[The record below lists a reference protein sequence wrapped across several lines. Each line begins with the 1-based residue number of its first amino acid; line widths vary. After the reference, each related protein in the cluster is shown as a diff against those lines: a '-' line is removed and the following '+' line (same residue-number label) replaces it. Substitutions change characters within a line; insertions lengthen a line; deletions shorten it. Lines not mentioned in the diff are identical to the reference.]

1 MSEMN
6 RNTLW
11 KDALSSLNHSWGRF
25 IGITLLMAVSAFTFI
40 GLKMAGP
47 DMKNTAQTYYQ
58 EVNLADLTVSS
69 NYGLDKNDT
78 QTIKNQAKK
87 ATLDFGY
94 LQDATI
100 NNSKTSLRVLSE
112 SKNISTSQLISGNF
126 PKKDNQIAISYL
138 LRNKYH
144 IGEWITLNE
153 HSNLKNSRFKIVG
166 FIRPSEYTDKSN
178 LGQTNVGTG
187 QLSGVAI
194 VKKSAFKAQSY
205 SIARIRFNKTKELDP
220 YSSTYQ
226 KFIDNKK
233 ERLTNSL
240 AQNSKLKKTEV
251 DNNFKDAQKQI
262 RQAKEQIQLAENNGL
277 NMSREKARLEKQQKK
292 LNEQEQ
298 EIKQLGSIS
307 YYVND
312 RKNDSGYDTYQSNS
326 EKIELITNIFPV
338 FLFAVAALV
347 SFSTM
352 TRFIDEERQNI
363 GVLRALGY
371 SKLDT
376 SLKFVIYS
384 LTAALT
390 GVFIGAIGGYW
401 ILPRIIFNAYTA
413 NLTLTNFQSGF
424 SWKYLFLT
432 FLISI
437 LCTTGAAVIQLFI
450 VLRAKTSE
458 LLLPKPPKNGSR
470 ILLEKIKPFWQHLS
484 FNYKVT
490 LRNIFRY
497 KVKMIM
503 TILGIAGCTGLL
515 MMGFGIRDSLAGIGQ
530 KQYSEI
536 IKYDLIAI
544 DKNSLSSEQSSRL
557 NQKLS
562 SSQVNKY
569 LPVYFE
575 NVSKK
580 IAGTNQDLSIIVP
593 EKSSQISKYISLRNR
608 SSGQKINLNSRGIV
622 ISEKLAKLLNLSI
635 GDELSLVTTNGKK
648 VKLPISNICEMYMGH
663 YVLMNSKVY
672 QKYFNKKVNSNAQLI
687 ELNNKK
693 QTNSFANSLM
703 KTGAVSAINLNT
715 NNQQIIDSLIQSMNK
730 VIFLLIGLAALLAVV
745 VIFTLTTTNL
755 EERMREIATLK
766 VLGFY
771 NNEASLYIYRETII
785 LSIFGI
791 LIGFL
796 VGNWLHGF
804 IIDNLAPL
812 NAIFRP
818 RILFSNYLLSALIP
832 LVITG
837 IMAIFVN
844 RKIKEVNMLEALKSV
859 D

>member
-1 MSEMN
+1 MN

-390 GVFIGAIGGYW
+390 GVLVGAIGGYW

-432 FLISI
+432 ILIAI

-536 IKYDLIAI
+536 IKYDLIAV
-544 DKNSLSSEQSSRL
+544 DKDSLSSEQSSRL

-663 YVLMNSKVY
+663 YVLMNSNVY

-796 VGNWLHGF
+796 IGNWLHGF
-804 IIDNLAPL
+804 IIDNLSPL
-812 NAIFRP
+812 NAMFRP
-818 RILFSNYLLSALIP
+818 GILFSNYLLSALIP

>member
-1 MSEMN
+1 M
-6 RNTLW
+6 
-11 KDALSSLNHSWGRF
+11 
-25 IGITLLMAVSAFTFI
+25 
-40 GLKMAGP
+40 
-47 DMKNTAQTYYQ
+47 
-58 EVNLADLTVSS
+58 
-69 NYGLDKNDT
+69 
-78 QTIKNQAKK
+78 
-87 ATLDFGY
+87 
-94 LQDATI
+94 
-100 NNSKTSLRVLSE
+100 
-112 SKNISTSQLISGNF
+112 
-126 PKKDNQIAISYL
+126 
-138 LRNKYH
+138 
-144 IGEWITLNE
+144 
-153 HSNLKNSRFKIVG
+153 
-166 FIRPSEYTDKSN
+166 
-178 LGQTNVGTG
+178 
-187 QLSGVAI
+187 
-194 VKKSAFKAQSY
+194 
-205 SIARIRFNKTKELDP
+205 
-220 YSSTYQ
+220 
-226 KFIDNKK
+226 
-233 ERLTNSL
+233 
-240 AQNSKLKKTEV
+240 
-251 DNNFKDAQKQI
+251 
-262 RQAKEQIQLAENNGL
+262 
-277 NMSREKARLEKQQKK
+277 
-292 LNEQEQ
+292 
-298 EIKQLGSIS
+298 KQLGSIS

-413 NLTLTNFQSGF
+413 NLTLTNFQSSF

-450 VLRAKTSE
+450 VLRAKTSG

-544 DKNSLSSEQSSRL
+544 DKNSLSSEQSTKL

-663 YVLMNSKVY
+663 YVLMNSNVY

-812 NAIFRP
+812 NAMFRP
-818 RILFSNYLLSALIP
+818 GILFSNYLLSALIP

>member
-1 MSEMN
+1 MN

-25 IGITLLMAVSAFTFI
+25 IGILLLMAVSAFAFI

-47 DMKNTAQTYYQ
+47 DMRNTAQTYYQ
-58 EVNLADLTVSS
+58 DVNLADLTVSS

-78 QTIKNQAKK
+78 QTIKKQAKK
-87 ATLDFGY
+87 ATIDFGY
-94 LQDATI
+94 LQDTTI

-112 SKNISTSQLISGNF
+112 SKNISTSQLISGKL

-138 LRNKYH
+138 LRDKYH
-144 IGEWITLNE
+144 LGEWITLNE
-153 HSNLKNSRFKIVG
+153 PSNLKNSRFKIVG
-166 FIRPSEYTDKSN
+166 FMRPSEYTDKSEI
-178 LGQTNVGTG
+178 GQTNVGTG
-187 QLSGVAI
+187 QLSGIAV
-194 VKKSAFKAQSY
+194 VKKNAFKSQNY

-233 ERLTNSL
+233 ERITNSL
-240 AQNSKLKKTEV
+240 KQSGKLKKVEV
-251 DNNFKDAQKQI
+251 DNNFKAAQKQI
-262 RQAKEQIQLAENNGL
+262 KQAKAQIQLAENNGL
-277 NMSREKARLEKQQKK
+277 EITKEKEKLEKQQKK
-292 LNEQEQ
+292 LNEQKQ
-298 EIKQLGSIS
+298 EMKQLGSIS

-413 NLTLTNFQSGF
+413 NLTLTNFQSSF

-544 DKNSLSSEQSSRL
+544 DKNSLSSEQSTKL

-635 GDELSLVTTNGKK
+635 GDELSLVTTNNKK

-663 YVLMNSKVY
+663 YVLMNSNVY

-812 NAIFRP
+812 NAMFRP
-818 RILFSNYLLSALIP
+818 GILFSNYLLSALIP

>member
-1 MSEMN
+1 MN

-25 IGITLLMAVSAFTFI
+25 IGILLLMAVSAFAFI

-47 DMKNTAQTYYQ
+47 DMRNTVQTYYQ
-58 EVNLADLTVSS
+58 DVNLADLTVSS

-94 LQDATI
+94 LQDTTI

-112 SKNISTSQLISGNF
+112 SKNISTSQLISGKL

-138 LRNKYH
+138 LRDKYH
-144 IGEWITLNE
+144 LGEWITLNE
-153 HSNLKNSRFKIVG
+153 PSNLKNSRFKIVG
-166 FIRPSEYTDKSN
+166 FMRPSEYTDKSEI
-178 LGQTNVGTG
+178 GQTNVGTG
-187 QLSGVAI
+187 QLSGIAV
-194 VKKSAFKAQSY
+194 VKKNAFKSQNY

-240 AQNSKLKKTEV
+240 KQSGKLKKVEV
-251 DNNFKDAQKQI
+251 DNNFKAAQKQI
-262 RQAKEQIQLAENNGL
+262 KQAKAQIQLAENNGL
-277 NMSREKARLEKQQKK
+277 EITKEKEKLEKQQKK
-292 LNEQEQ
+292 LNEQKQ
-298 EIKQLGSIS
+298 EMKQLGSIS

-363 GVLRALGY
+363 GVLRVLGY

-413 NLTLTNFQSGF
+413 NLTLTNFQSSF

-544 DKNSLSSEQSSRL
+544 DKNSLSSEQSTKL

-663 YVLMNSKVY
+663 YVLMNSNVY

-812 NAIFRP
+812 NAMFRP

>member
-1 MSEMN
+1 M
-6 RNTLW
+6 R
-11 KDALSSLNHSWGRF
+11 
-25 IGITLLMAVSAFTFI
+25 
-40 GLKMAGP
+40 
-47 DMKNTAQTYYQ
+47 NTAQTYYQ
-58 EVNLADLTVSS
+58 DVNLADLTVSS
-69 NYGLDKNDT
+69 NYGLDKNDA
-78 QTIKNQAKK
+78 QTIKKQTKK
-87 ATLDFGY
+87 ATIDFGY
-94 LQDATI
+94 LQDTTI

-112 SKNISTSQLISGNF
+112 SKNISTNQLISGNL
-126 PKKDNQIAISYL
+126 PKKNNQIVLSYL
-138 LRNKYH
+138 LRDKYH

-153 HSNLKNSRFKIVG
+153 HTNLKNSRFKIVG
-166 FIRPSEYTDKSN
+166 FMRPSEYTDKSEI
-178 LGQTNVGTG
+178 GQTNVGTG
-187 QLSGVAI
+187 QLSGIAV
-194 VKKSAFKAQSY
+194 VKKSAFKAQNY
-205 SIARIRFNKTKELDP
+205 SIARIRFNKTKDLDP

-240 AQNSKLKKTEV
+240 KQSGKLKKAEV
-251 DNNFKDAQKQI
+251 NNNFKAVEKQI
-262 RQAKEQIQLAENNGL
+262 KQAKAQIQLAENNGL
-277 NMSREKARLEKQQKK
+277 EMTKEKEKLEKQQKK
-292 LNEQEQ
+292 LNEQKQ

-307 YYVND
+307 YYVNE

-432 FLISI
+432 ILIAI
-437 LCTTGAAVIQLFI
+437 LCTTGAAIIQLFI
-450 VLRAKTSE
+450 VLQAKTSE

-536 IKYDLIAI
+536 IKYDLIAV
-544 DKNSLSSEQSSRL
+544 DKSSLSSEQSGRL

-569 LPVYFE
+569 LLVYFE

-593 EKSSQISKYISLRNR
+593 EKSSEISKYISLRNR

-663 YVLMNSKVY
+663 YVLMNSNVY

-693 QTNSFANSLM
+693 QINSFANSLM

-730 VIFLLIGLAALLAVV
+730 VMFLLIGLAALLAVV

-796 VGNWLHGF
+796 IGNWLHGF

-812 NAIFRP
+812 NAMFKP
-818 RILFSNYLLSALIP
+818 GILFSNYLLSALIP

>member
-1 MSEMN
+1 
-6 RNTLW
+6 
-11 KDALSSLNHSWGRF
+11 
-25 IGITLLMAVSAFTFI
+25 
-40 GLKMAGP
+40 
-47 DMKNTAQTYYQ
+47 MKNTAQTYYQ

-78 QTIKNQAKK
+78 QTIKKQAKK
-87 ATLDFGY
+87 ATIDFGY
-94 LQDATI
+94 LQDTTI

-112 SKNISTSQLISGNF
+112 SKNISTNQLISGNF
-126 PKKDNQIAISYL
+126 PKKDNQIVLSYL

-663 YVLMNSKVY
+663 YVLMNSNVY

-796 VGNWLHGF
+796 IGNWLHGF
-804 IIDNLAPL
+804 IIDNLSPL
-812 NAIFRP
+812 NAMFRP
-818 RILFSNYLLSALIP
+818 GILFSNYLLSALIP

>member
-1 MSEMN
+1 MN

-205 SIARIRFNKTKELDP
+205 SIARIRFNKTKEIDP

-663 YVLMNSKVY
+663 YVLMNSNVY

-796 VGNWLHGF
+796 IGNWLHGF
-804 IIDNLAPL
+804 IIDNLSPL
-812 NAIFRP
+812 NAMFRP
-818 RILFSNYLLSALIP
+818 GILFSNYLLSALIP

>member
-1 MSEMN
+1 MN

-25 IGITLLMAVSAFTFI
+25 IGILLLMAVSAFAFI

-47 DMKNTAQTYYQ
+47 DMRNTAQTYYQ
-58 EVNLADLTVSS
+58 DVNLADLTVSS

-78 QTIKNQAKK
+78 QTIKKQAKK
-87 ATLDFGY
+87 ATIDFGY
-94 LQDATI
+94 LQDTTI

-112 SKNISTSQLISGNF
+112 SKNISTSQLISGKL

-138 LRNKYH
+138 LRDKYH
-144 IGEWITLNE
+144 LGEWITLNE

-205 SIARIRFNKTKELDP
+205 SIARIRFNKTKKLDP

-262 RQAKEQIQLAENNGL
+262 KQAKAQIQLAENNGL
-277 NMSREKARLEKQQKK
+277 EITKEKEKLEKQQKK
-292 LNEQEQ
+292 LNEQKQ
-298 EIKQLGSIS
+298 EMKQLGSIS

-413 NLTLTNFQSGF
+413 NLTLTNFQSSF

-515 MMGFGIRDSLAGIGQ
+515 MMGSGIRDSLARIGQ

-544 DKNSLSSEQSSRL
+544 DKNSLSSEQSTKL

-593 EKSSQISKYISLRNR
+593 EKSSEISKYISLRNR

-663 YVLMNSKVY
+663 YVLMNSNVY

-796 VGNWLHGF
+796 VDNWLHGF

-812 NAIFRP
+812 NAMFRP
-818 RILFSNYLLSALIP
+818 GILFSNYLLSALIP

>member
-1 MSEMN
+1 MN

-663 YVLMNSKVY
+663 YVLMNSNVY

-796 VGNWLHGF
+796 IGNWLHGF
-804 IIDNLAPL
+804 IIDNLSPL
-812 NAIFRP
+812 NAMFRP
-818 RILFSNYLLSALIP
+818 GILFSNYLLSALIP

-844 RKIKEVNMLEALKSV
+844 RKIKEVNLLEALKSV

>member
-1 MSEMN
+1 MN

-25 IGITLLMAVSAFTFI
+25 IGILLLMAVSAFAFI

-47 DMKNTAQTYYQ
+47 DMRNTVQTYYQ
-58 EVNLADLTVSS
+58 DVNLADLTVSS

-94 LQDATI
+94 LQDTTI

-112 SKNISTSQLISGNF
+112 SKNISTSQLISGKL

-138 LRNKYH
+138 LRDKYH
-144 IGEWITLNE
+144 LGEWITLNE
-153 HSNLKNSRFKIVG
+153 PSNLKNSRFKIVG
-166 FIRPSEYTDKSN
+166 FMRPSEYTDKSEI
-178 LGQTNVGTG
+178 GQTNVGTG
-187 QLSGVAI
+187 QLSGIAV
-194 VKKSAFKAQSY
+194 VKKNAFKSQNY

-240 AQNSKLKKTEV
+240 KQSGKLKKVEV
-251 DNNFKDAQKQI
+251 DNNFKAAQKQI
-262 RQAKEQIQLAENNGL
+262 KQAKAQIQLAENNGL
-277 NMSREKARLEKQQKK
+277 EITKEKEKLEKQQKK
-292 LNEQEQ
+292 LNEQKQ
-298 EIKQLGSIS
+298 EMKQLGSIS

-413 NLTLTNFQSGF
+413 NLTLTNFQSSF

-544 DKNSLSSEQSSRL
+544 DKNSLSSEQSTKL

-622 ISEKLAKLLNLSI
+622 ISEKLAKLLNLSM

-672 QKYFNKKVNSNAQLI
+672 QKHFGQKVPSNAQLI
-687 ELNNKK
+687 ELNNKN
-693 QTNSFANSLM
+693 QINSFASSLI

-715 NNQQIIDSLIQSMNK
+715 NHQQIIDSLIQSMHK
-730 VIFLLIGLAALLAVV
+730 VMLLLVGLAALLAVV

-755 EERMREIATLK
+755 EERVREIATLK

-796 VGNWLHGF
+796 IGNWLYGF

-812 NAIFRP
+812 NAMFKP
-818 RILFSNYLLSALIP
+818 GILFSNYLLSALIP
-832 LVITG
+832 LVITA
-837 IMAIFVN
+837 IVAIFVN

>member
-1 MSEMN
+1 MN

-47 DMKNTAQTYYQ
+47 DMRNTAQTYYQ

-622 ISEKLAKLLNLSI
+622 ISEKLAKLLKLSI

-663 YVLMNSKVY
+663 YVLMNSNVY

-796 VGNWLHGF
+796 IGNWLHGF
-804 IIDNLAPL
+804 IIDNLSPL
-812 NAIFRP
+812 NAMFRP
-818 RILFSNYLLSALIP
+818 GILFSNYLLSALIP

>member
-1 MSEMN
+1 MN

-47 DMKNTAQTYYQ
+47 DMKNTTQTYYQ

-635 GDELSLVTTNGKK
+635 GDELSLVTTNGEK

-663 YVLMNSKVY
+663 YVLMNSNVY

-796 VGNWLHGF
+796 IGNWLHGF
-804 IIDNLAPL
+804 IIDNLSPL
-812 NAIFRP
+812 NAMFRP
-818 RILFSNYLLSALIP
+818 GILFSNYLLSALIP

>member
-1 MSEMN
+1 MN

-78 QTIKNQAKK
+78 QTIKKQAKK

-126 PKKDNQIAISYL
+126 PKKDNQIVLSYL
-138 LRNKYH
+138 LKDKYH

-153 HSNLKNSRFKIVG
+153 HTNLKNSRFKIVG

-277 NMSREKARLEKQQKK
+277 EITKEKEKLEKQQKK

-376 SLKFVIYS
+376 SIKFVIYS

-390 GVFIGAIGGYW
+390 GVFIGAISGYW

-458 LLLPKPPKNGSR
+458 LLLPKPPKNDSR

-544 DKNSLSSEQSSRL
+544 DKNSLSSEQSTKL

-593 EKSSQISKYISLRNR
+593 EKSSEISKYISLRNR

-663 YVLMNSKVY
+663 YVLMNSNVY

-703 KTGAVSAINLNT
+703 KT
-715 NNQQIIDSLIQSMNK
+715 
-730 VIFLLIGLAALLAVV
+730 
-745 VIFTLTTTNL
+745 
-755 EERMREIATLK
+755 
-766 VLGFY
+766 
-771 NNEASLYIYRETII
+771 
-785 LSIFGI
+785 
-791 LIGFL
+791 
-796 VGNWLHGF
+796 
-804 IIDNLAPL
+804 
-812 NAIFRP
+812 RP
-818 RILFSNYLLSALIP
+818 
-832 LVITG
+832 
-837 IMAIFVN
+837 
-844 RKIKEVNMLEALKSV
+844 
-859 D
+859 

>member
-1 MSEMN
+1 M
-6 RNTLW
+6 
-11 KDALSSLNHSWGRF
+11 
-25 IGITLLMAVSAFTFI
+25 
-40 GLKMAGP
+40 
-47 DMKNTAQTYYQ
+47 
-58 EVNLADLTVSS
+58 
-69 NYGLDKNDT
+69 
-78 QTIKNQAKK
+78 
-87 ATLDFGY
+87 
-94 LQDATI
+94 
-100 NNSKTSLRVLSE
+100 
-112 SKNISTSQLISGNF
+112 
-126 PKKDNQIAISYL
+126 
-138 LRNKYH
+138 
-144 IGEWITLNE
+144 
-153 HSNLKNSRFKIVG
+153 
-166 FIRPSEYTDKSN
+166 
-178 LGQTNVGTG
+178 
-187 QLSGVAI
+187 
-194 VKKSAFKAQSY
+194 
-205 SIARIRFNKTKELDP
+205 
-220 YSSTYQ
+220 
-226 KFIDNKK
+226 
-233 ERLTNSL
+233 

-663 YVLMNSKVY
+663 YVLMNSNVY

-796 VGNWLHGF
+796 IGNWLHGF
-804 IIDNLAPL
+804 IIDNLSPL
-812 NAIFRP
+812 NAMFRP
-818 RILFSNYLLSALIP
+818 GILFSNYLLSALIP

-844 RKIKEVNMLEALKSV
+844 RKIKEVNMLEALKSL

>member
-1 MSEMN
+1 
-6 RNTLW
+6 
-11 KDALSSLNHSWGRF
+11 
-25 IGITLLMAVSAFTFI
+25 
-40 GLKMAGP
+40 
-47 DMKNTAQTYYQ
+47 MKNTAQTYYQ

-663 YVLMNSKVY
+663 YVLMNSNVY

-745 VIFTLTTTNL
+745 VIFTLTTTNI

-812 NAIFRP
+812 NAMFRP
-818 RILFSNYLLSALIP
+818 GILFSNYLLSALIP

>member
-1 MSEMN
+1 
-6 RNTLW
+6 
-11 KDALSSLNHSWGRF
+11 
-25 IGITLLMAVSAFTFI
+25 
-40 GLKMAGP
+40 
-47 DMKNTAQTYYQ
+47 
-58 EVNLADLTVSS
+58 
-69 NYGLDKNDT
+69 
-78 QTIKNQAKK
+78 
-87 ATLDFGY
+87 
-94 LQDATI
+94 
-100 NNSKTSLRVLSE
+100 
-112 SKNISTSQLISGNF
+112 
-126 PKKDNQIAISYL
+126 
-138 LRNKYH
+138 
-144 IGEWITLNE
+144 
-153 HSNLKNSRFKIVG
+153 
-166 FIRPSEYTDKSN
+166 
-178 LGQTNVGTG
+178 
-187 QLSGVAI
+187 
-194 VKKSAFKAQSY
+194 
-205 SIARIRFNKTKELDP
+205 
-220 YSSTYQ
+220 
-226 KFIDNKK
+226 
-233 ERLTNSL
+233 
-240 AQNSKLKKTEV
+240 
-251 DNNFKDAQKQI
+251 
-262 RQAKEQIQLAENNGL
+262 
-277 NMSREKARLEKQQKK
+277 MSREKARLEKQQKK

-663 YVLMNSKVY
+663 YVLMNSNVY

-796 VGNWLHGF
+796 IGNWLHGF
-804 IIDNLAPL
+804 IIDNLSPL
-812 NAIFRP
+812 NAMFRP
-818 RILFSNYLLSALIP
+818 GILFSNYLLSALIP

>member
-1 MSEMN
+1 MN

-25 IGITLLMAVSAFTFI
+25 IGITLLMAVSAFAFI

-47 DMKNTAQTYYQ
+47 DMRNTAQTYYQ
-58 EVNLADLTVSS
+58 DVNLADLTVSS

-78 QTIKNQAKK
+78 QTIKKQAKK

-126 PKKDNQIAISYL
+126 PKKDNQIVLSYL
-138 LRNKYH
+138 LKDKYH

-153 HSNLKNSRFKIVG
+153 HTNLKNSRFKIVG

-262 RQAKEQIQLAENNGL
+262 KQAKKQIQLAENNGL
-277 NMSREKARLEKQQKK
+277 EITKEKEKLEKQQKK

-413 NLTLTNFQSGF
+413 NLTLTNFQSSF

-544 DKNSLSSEQSSRL
+544 DKNSLSSEQSTKL

-580 IAGTNQDLSIIVP
+580 IAGTNKDLSIIVP
-593 EKSSQISKYISLRNR
+593 EKSSEISKYISLRNR

-663 YVLMNSKVY
+663 YVLMNSNVY

-812 NAIFRP
+812 NAMFRP
-818 RILFSNYLLSALIP
+818 GILFSNYLLSALIP

>member
-1 MSEMN
+1 MN
-6 RNTLW
+6 RRILW

-25 IGITLLMAVSAFTFI
+25 IGILLLMAVSAFAFI

-47 DMKNTAQTYYQ
+47 DMRNTAQTYYQ
-58 EVNLADLTVSS
+58 DVKLADLTVSS
-69 NYGLDKNDT
+69 NYGLDKKDT
-78 QTIKNQAKK
+78 QTIKKQAKK
-87 ATLDFGY
+87 ATMDFGY
-94 LQDATI
+94 LQDTTI

-126 PKKDNQIAISYL
+126 PKKDNQIVLSYL

-240 AQNSKLKKTEV
+240 KQSGKLKKVEV
-251 DNNFKDAQKQI
+251 DNNFKAAQEQI
-262 RQAKEQIQLAENNGL
+262 KQAKAQIQLAENNGL
-277 NMSREKARLEKQQKK
+277 EMTKEKEKLEKQQKK
-292 LNEQEQ
+292 LNEQKQ
-298 EIKQLGSIS
+298 EMKQLGSIS

-390 GVFIGAIGGYW
+390 GVLVGAIGGYW

-432 FLISI
+432 ILIAI

-544 DKNSLSSEQSSRL
+544 DKNSLSSEQSTKL

-580 IAGTNQDLSIIVP
+580 IAGTNQELSIIVP

-663 YVLMNSKVY
+663 YLLMNSNVY

-812 NAIFRP
+812 NAMFRP
-818 RILFSNYLLSALIP
+818 GILFSNYLLSALIP

>member
-1 MSEMN
+1 MN

-25 IGITLLMAVSAFTFI
+25 IGILLLMAVSAFAFI

-47 DMKNTAQTYYQ
+47 DMRNTAQTYYQ
-58 EVNLADLTVSS
+58 DVNLADLTVSS

-78 QTIKNQAKK
+78 QTIKKQAKK
-87 ATLDFGY
+87 ATIDFGY
-94 LQDATI
+94 LQDTTI

-112 SKNISTSQLISGNF
+112 SKNISTSQLISGKL

-138 LRNKYH
+138 LRDKYH
-144 IGEWITLNE
+144 LGEWITLNE
-153 HSNLKNSRFKIVG
+153 PSNLKNSRLKIVG
-166 FIRPSEYTDKSN
+166 FMRPSEYTDKSEI
-178 LGQTNVGTG
+178 GQTNVGTG
-187 QLSGVAI
+187 QLSGIAV
-194 VKKSAFKAQSY
+194 VKKNAFKSQNY

-233 ERLTNSL
+233 ERITNSL
-240 AQNSKLKKTEV
+240 KQSGKLKKVEV
-251 DNNFKDAQKQI
+251 DNNFKAAQKQI
-262 RQAKEQIQLAENNGL
+262 KQAKAQIQLAENNGL
-277 NMSREKARLEKQQKK
+277 EITKEKEKLEKQQKK
-292 LNEQEQ
+292 LNEQKQ
-298 EIKQLGSIS
+298 EMKQLGSIS

-413 NLTLTNFQSGF
+413 NLTLTNFQSSF

-544 DKNSLSSEQSSRL
+544 DKNSLSSEQSTKL

-663 YVLMNSKVY
+663 YVLMNSNVY

-812 NAIFRP
+812 NAMFRP
-818 RILFSNYLLSALIP
+818 GILFSNYLLSALIP

>member
-1 MSEMN
+1 MN
-6 RNTLW
+6 RRILW

-25 IGITLLMAVSAFTFI
+25 IGILLLMAVSAFAFI

-47 DMKNTAQTYYQ
+47 DMRNTAQTYYQ
-58 EVNLADLTVSS
+58 DVKLADLTVSS
-69 NYGLDKNDT
+69 NYGLDKKDT
-78 QTIKNQAKK
+78 QTIKKQAKK
-87 ATLDFGY
+87 ATMDFGY
-94 LQDATI
+94 LQDTTI
-100 NNSKTSLRVLSE
+100 NNSKTNLRVLSE

-126 PKKDNQIAISYL
+126 PKKDNQIVLSYL

-240 AQNSKLKKTEV
+240 KQSGKLKKVEV
-251 DNNFKDAQKQI
+251 DNNFKAAQEQI
-262 RQAKEQIQLAENNGL
+262 KQAKAQIQLAENNGL
-277 NMSREKARLEKQQKK
+277 EMTKEKEKLEKQQKK
-292 LNEQEQ
+292 LNEQKQ
-298 EIKQLGSIS
+298 EMKQLGSIS

-390 GVFIGAIGGYW
+390 GVLVGAIGGYW

-432 FLISI
+432 ILIAI

-544 DKNSLSSEQSSRL
+544 DKNSLSSEQSTKL

-580 IAGTNQDLSIIVP
+580 IAGTNQELSIIVP

-663 YVLMNSKVY
+663 YLLMNSNVY

-812 NAIFRP
+812 NAMFRP
-818 RILFSNYLLSALIP
+818 GILFSNYLLSALIP

>member
-1 MSEMN
+1 MN

-413 NLTLTNFQSGF
+413 NLTLTNFQSSF

-503 TILGIAGCTGLL
+503 TILGITGCTGLL

>member
-1 MSEMN
+1 MN

-450 VLRAKTSE
+450 VLWAKTSE

-544 DKNSLSSEQSSRL
+544 DKNSLSSEQSTKL

-608 SSGQKINLNSRGIV
+608 SSGQKINLNNRGIV
-622 ISEKLAKLLNLSI
+622 ISEKLAKSLNLSI
-635 GDELSLVTTNGKK
+635 GDGLSLTNINGKK

-663 YVLMNSKVY
+663 YVLMNSEVY
-672 QKYFNKKVNSNAQLI
+672 QKHFGQKLPLNAQLI
-687 ELNNKK
+687 ELNNKNK
-693 QTNSFANSLM
+693 INSFASSLV

-715 NNQQIIDSLIQSMNK
+715 NNQQIIDSLIQSMDK
-730 VIFLLIGLAALLAVV
+730 VMLLLIGLAALLAVV

-796 VGNWLHGF
+796 IGNWLHGF

-812 NAIFRP
+812 NAMFRP
-818 RILFSNYLLSALIP
+818 GILFSNYLLSALIP

>member
-1 MSEMN
+1 M
-6 RNTLW
+6 
-11 KDALSSLNHSWGRF
+11 
-25 IGITLLMAVSAFTFI
+25 
-40 GLKMAGP
+40 
-47 DMKNTAQTYYQ
+47 
-58 EVNLADLTVSS
+58 
-69 NYGLDKNDT
+69 
-78 QTIKNQAKK
+78 
-87 ATLDFGY
+87 
-94 LQDATI
+94 
-100 NNSKTSLRVLSE
+100 
-112 SKNISTSQLISGNF
+112 ISGNF

-390 GVFIGAIGGYW
+390 GVFIGTIGGYW

-663 YVLMNSKVY
+663 YVLMNSNVY

-693 QTNSFANSLM
+693 QTVNCNN
-703 KTGAVSAINLNT
+703 NLNT
-715 NNQQIIDSLIQSMNK
+715 
-730 VIFLLIGLAALLAVV
+730 
-745 VIFTLTTTNL
+745 
-755 EERMREIATLK
+755 
-766 VLGFY
+766 
-771 NNEASLYIYRETII
+771 
-785 LSIFGI
+785 
-791 LIGFL
+791 
-796 VGNWLHGF
+796 
-804 IIDNLAPL
+804 
-812 NAIFRP
+812 
-818 RILFSNYLLSALIP
+818 
-832 LVITG
+832 
-837 IMAIFVN
+837 FV
-844 RKIKEVNMLEALKSV
+844 
-859 D
+859 

>member
-1 MSEMN
+1 MN

-87 ATLDFGY
+87 ATIDFGY
-94 LQDATI
+94 LQDTTI

-112 SKNISTSQLISGNF
+112 SKNISTSQLISGNL

-138 LRNKYH
+138 LRDKYH

-262 RQAKEQIQLAENNGL
+262 RQAKEQIQLAENKGL
-277 NMSREKARLEKQQKK
+277 EITKEKEKLEKQQKK

-432 FLISI
+432 ILIAI
-437 LCTTGAAVIQLFI
+437 LCTTGAAIIQLFI
-450 VLRAKTSE
+450 VLQAKTSE

-593 EKSSQISKYISLRNR
+593 EKSSEISKYISLRNR

-663 YVLMNSKVY
+663 YVLMNSNVY

-796 VGNWLHGF
+796 IGNWLHGF
-804 IIDNLAPL
+804 IIDNLSPL
-812 NAIFRP
+812 NAMFRP
-818 RILFSNYLLSALIP
+818 GILFSNYLLSALIP

>member
-1 MSEMN
+1 MN

-663 YVLMNSKVY
+663 YVLMNSNVY

-715 NNQQIIDSLIQSMNK
+715 NNQQIIDSLIQSMDK
-730 VIFLLIGLAALLAVV
+730 VMLLLIGLAALLAVV

-796 VGNWLHGF
+796 IGNWLHGF

-812 NAIFRP
+812 NAMFRP
-818 RILFSNYLLSALIP
+818 GILFSNYLLSALIP

>member
-1 MSEMN
+1 MN
-6 RNTLW
+6 RRILW

-25 IGITLLMAVSAFTFI
+25 IGILLLMAVSAFAFI

-47 DMKNTAQTYYQ
+47 DMRNTAQTYYQ
-58 EVNLADLTVSS
+58 DVNLADLTVSS
-69 NYGLDKNDT
+69 NYELDKNDT
-78 QTIKNQAKK
+78 QTIKKQTKK
-87 ATLDFGY
+87 ATIDFGY
-94 LQDATI
+94 LQDTTI

-112 SKNISTSQLISGNF
+112 SKNISTNQLISGNF
-126 PKKDNQIAISYL
+126 PKKDNQIVLSYL
-138 LRNKYH
+138 LRDKYH

-153 HSNLKNSRFKIVG
+153 HTNLKNSRFKIVG
-166 FIRPSEYTDKSN
+166 FMRPSEYTDKSEI
-178 LGQTNVGTG
+178 GQTNVGTG
-187 QLSGVAI
+187 QLSGIAV
-194 VKKSAFKAQSY
+194 VKKKAFKAQNY

-240 AQNSKLKKTEV
+240 KQSGKLKKVEV
-251 DNNFKDAQKQI
+251 DNNFKAAQKQI
-262 RQAKEQIQLAENNGL
+262 KQAKAQIQLAENNGL
-277 NMSREKARLEKQQKK
+277 EMTKEKEKLEKQQKK
-292 LNEQEQ
+292 LNEQKQ
-298 EIKQLGSIS
+298 EMKQLGSIS

-432 FLISI
+432 FLIAI

-536 IKYDLIAI
+536 IKYDLIAV
-544 DKNSLSSEQSSRL
+544 DKNSLSSEQSTRL

-569 LPVYFE
+569 LPVYCE

-593 EKSSQISKYISLRNR
+593 EKGSEISKYISLRNR

-672 QKYFNKKVNSNAQLI
+672 QKHFGQKVPSNAQLI
-687 ELNNKK
+687 ELNNKN
-693 QTNSFANSLM
+693 QINSFASSLI

-730 VIFLLIGLAALLAVV
+730 VMFLLIGLAALLAVV

-791 LIGFL
+791 LIGFFI
-796 VGNWLHGF
+796 GNWLHAF

-812 NAIFRP
+812 NAMFKP
-818 RILFSNYLLSALIP
+818 GILFSNYLLSALIP

-837 IMAIFVN
+837 IMAVFVN

>member
-1 MSEMN
+1 MN

-47 DMKNTAQTYYQ
+47 DMRNTAQTYYQ
-58 EVNLADLTVSS
+58 DVNLADLTVSS

-432 FLISI
+432 ILIAI

-663 YVLMNSKVY
+663 YVLMNSNVY

-796 VGNWLHGF
+796 IGNWLHGF

-812 NAIFRP
+812 NAMFRP
-818 RILFSNYLLSALIP
+818 GILFSNYLLSALIP

>member
-1 MSEMN
+1 MN

-47 DMKNTAQTYYQ
+47 DMKNTAQIYYQ

-87 ATLDFGY
+87 ATIDFGY
-94 LQDATI
+94 LQDTTI

-112 SKNISTSQLISGNF
+112 SKNISTSQLISGNL

-138 LRNKYH
+138 LRDKYH

-277 NMSREKARLEKQQKK
+277 DMSREKARLEKQQKK

-536 IKYDLIAI
+536 IKYDLIVI
-544 DKNSLSSEQSSRL
+544 DKNSLSSEQSTKL

-593 EKSSQISKYISLRNR
+593 EKNSQISKYISLRNR
-608 SSGQKINLNSRGIV
+608 SSGQKINLKSRGIV

-663 YVLMNSKVY
+663 YLLMNSNVY

-812 NAIFRP
+812 NAMFRP
-818 RILFSNYLLSALIP
+818 GILFSNYLLSALIP

>member
-1 MSEMN
+1 M
-6 RNTLW
+6 
-11 KDALSSLNHSWGRF
+11 
-25 IGITLLMAVSAFTFI
+25 
-40 GLKMAGP
+40 
-47 DMKNTAQTYYQ
+47 
-58 EVNLADLTVSS
+58 
-69 NYGLDKNDT
+69 
-78 QTIKNQAKK
+78 
-87 ATLDFGY
+87 
-94 LQDATI
+94 
-100 NNSKTSLRVLSE
+100 
-112 SKNISTSQLISGNF
+112 
-126 PKKDNQIAISYL
+126 
-138 LRNKYH
+138 
-144 IGEWITLNE
+144 
-153 HSNLKNSRFKIVG
+153 
-166 FIRPSEYTDKSN
+166 
-178 LGQTNVGTG
+178 
-187 QLSGVAI
+187 
-194 VKKSAFKAQSY
+194 
-205 SIARIRFNKTKELDP
+205 
-220 YSSTYQ
+220 
-226 KFIDNKK
+226 
-233 ERLTNSL
+233 
-240 AQNSKLKKTEV
+240 
-251 DNNFKDAQKQI
+251 
-262 RQAKEQIQLAENNGL
+262 
-277 NMSREKARLEKQQKK
+277 
-292 LNEQEQ
+292 
-298 EIKQLGSIS
+298 KQLGSIS

-326 EKIELITNIFPV
+326 EKIELITNIFSV

-413 NLTLTNFQSGF
+413 NLTLTNFQSSF

-450 VLRAKTSE
+450 VLRAKTSG

-544 DKNSLSSEQSSRL
+544 DKNSLSSEQSTKL

-663 YVLMNSKVY
+663 YVLMNSNVY

-812 NAIFRP
+812 NAMFRP
-818 RILFSNYLLSALIP
+818 GILFSNYLLSALIP

>member
-1 MSEMN
+1 M
-6 RNTLW
+6 
-11 KDALSSLNHSWGRF
+11 
-25 IGITLLMAVSAFTFI
+25 
-40 GLKMAGP
+40 
-47 DMKNTAQTYYQ
+47 
-58 EVNLADLTVSS
+58 
-69 NYGLDKNDT
+69 
-78 QTIKNQAKK
+78 
-87 ATLDFGY
+87 
-94 LQDATI
+94 
-100 NNSKTSLRVLSE
+100 
-112 SKNISTSQLISGNF
+112 
-126 PKKDNQIAISYL
+126 
-138 LRNKYH
+138 
-144 IGEWITLNE
+144 
-153 HSNLKNSRFKIVG
+153 
-166 FIRPSEYTDKSN
+166 
-178 LGQTNVGTG
+178 
-187 QLSGVAI
+187 
-194 VKKSAFKAQSY
+194 
-205 SIARIRFNKTKELDP
+205 
-220 YSSTYQ
+220 
-226 KFIDNKK
+226 
-233 ERLTNSL
+233 

-292 LNEQEQ
+292 LNEQGQ

-663 YVLMNSKVY
+663 YVLMNSNVY

-796 VGNWLHGF
+796 IGNWLHGF
-804 IIDNLAPL
+804 IIDNLSPL
-812 NAIFRP
+812 NAMFRP
-818 RILFSNYLLSALIP
+818 GILFSNYLLSALIP

>member
-1 MSEMN
+1 MN
-6 RNTLW
+6 RRILW

-25 IGITLLMAVSAFTFI
+25 IGILLLMAVSAFAFI

-47 DMKNTAQTYYQ
+47 DMRNTAQTYYQ
-58 EVNLADLTVSS
+58 DVNLADLTVSS

-87 ATLDFGY
+87 ATIDFGY
-94 LQDATI
+94 LQDTTI

-126 PKKDNQIAISYL
+126 PKKDNQIVLSYL

-262 RQAKEQIQLAENNGL
+262 KQAKKQIQLAENNGL
-277 NMSREKARLEKQQKK
+277 EITKEKEKLEKQQKK

-648 VKLPISNICEMYMGH
+648 VELPISNICEMYMGH
-663 YVLMNSKVY
+663 YVLMNSNVY

-745 VIFTLTTTNL
+745 VIFTLTTTNI

-812 NAIFRP
+812 NAMFRP
-818 RILFSNYLLSALIP
+818 GILFSNYLLSALIP

>member
-1 MSEMN
+1 MN

-530 KQYSEI
+530 KQYGEI

-593 EKSSQISKYISLRNR
+593 EKSSEISKYISLRNR

-663 YVLMNSKVY
+663 YVLMNSNVY

-796 VGNWLHGF
+796 IGNWLHGF

-812 NAIFRP
+812 NAMFRP
-818 RILFSNYLLSALIP
+818 GILFSNYLLSALIP

>member
-1 MSEMN
+1 MN

-401 ILPRIIFNAYTA
+401 ILSRIIFNAYTA

-663 YVLMNSKVY
+663 YVLMNSNVY

-796 VGNWLHGF
+796 IGNWLHGF
-804 IIDNLAPL
+804 IIDNLSPL
-812 NAIFRP
+812 NAMFRP
-818 RILFSNYLLSALIP
+818 GILFSNYLLSALIP

>member
-1 MSEMN
+1 M
-6 RNTLW
+6 R
-11 KDALSSLNHSWGRF
+11 
-25 IGITLLMAVSAFTFI
+25 
-40 GLKMAGP
+40 
-47 DMKNTAQTYYQ
+47 NTAQTYYQ
-58 EVNLADLTVSS
+58 DVNLADLTVNS
-69 NYGLDKNDT
+69 NYGLDKNDA
-78 QTIKNQAKK
+78 QTIKKQTKK
-87 ATLDFGY
+87 ATIDFGY
-94 LQDATI
+94 LQNTTI

-112 SKNISTSQLISGNF
+112 SKNISTNQLISGNF
-126 PKKDNQIAISYL
+126 PKKDNQIVLSYL
-138 LRNKYH
+138 LRDKYH

-153 HSNLKNSRFKIVG
+153 HTNLKNSRFKIVG
-166 FIRPSEYTDKSN
+166 FMRPSEYTDKSEI
-178 LGQTNVGTG
+178 GQTNVGTG
-187 QLSGVAI
+187 QLSGIAV
-194 VKKSAFKAQSY
+194 VKKSAFKAQNY
-205 SIARIRFNKTKELDP
+205 SIARIRFNKTKDLDP

-240 AQNSKLKKTEV
+240 KQSGKSKKAEV
-251 DNNFKDAQKQI
+251 NNNFKAVEKQI
-262 RQAKEQIQLAENNGL
+262 KQAKEQIQLAENNGL
-277 NMSREKARLEKQQKK
+277 EMTKEKEKLEKQQKK

-432 FLISI
+432 ILIAI
-437 LCTTGAAVIQLFI
+437 LCTTGAAIIQLFI
-450 VLRAKTSE
+450 VLQAKTSE

-536 IKYDLIAI
+536 IKYDLIVV
-544 DKNSLSSEQSSRL
+544 DKDSLSSEQSSRL

-593 EKSSQISKYISLRNR
+593 EKSSEISKYISLRNR

-635 GDELSLVTTNGKK
+635 GDDLSLTNINGKK

-672 QKYFNKKVNSNAQLI
+672 QKYFDKKVNSNAQLI

-730 VIFLLIGLAALLAVV
+730 VMFLLIGLAALLAVV

-796 VGNWLHGF
+796 IGNWLHGF

-812 NAIFRP
+812 NAMFKP
-818 RILFSNYLLSALIP
+818 GILFSNYLLSALIP